1 MANETTIL
9 LETRANL
16 VMNWNMDTKKFSPM
30 AEIVLV
36 SWSPSY
42 KLPANGKGKAV
53 KELKTSTQRLV
64 LSAAT
69 TSDLILSLEN
79 VKAQLEQFGLLA
91 DAMSEMMV
99 PRQPKDG
106 DGLFSDPA

>member
-16 VMNWNMDTKKFSPM
+16 VMSWDMDTKKFRPM

-42 KLPANGKGKAV
+42 KLPASGRGKAV

-64 LSAAT
+64 LSGET
-69 TSDLILSLEN
+69 TADLIGSLES
-79 VKAQLEQFGLLA
+79 VKRQLEQFGLLA

-99 PRQPKDG
+99 PSQPKDG
-106 DGLFSDPA
+106 LFQDPA

>member
-16 VMNWNMDTKKFSPM
+16 VMNWDMDAKRFKPM

-42 KLPANGKGKAV
+42 KLPARGKGKAV

-64 LSAAT
+64 LTGET
-69 TSDLILSLEN
+69 TADLIGSLEA
-79 VKAQLEQFGLLA
+79 VKRQLEQFGLLA

-99 PRQPKDG
+99 PSQPKDG
-106 DGLFSDPA
+106 LFQDPA

>member
-1 MANETTIL
+1 MANEATIL

-16 VMNWNMDTKKFSPM
+16 VMNWDMDAKKFRPM

-36 SWSPSY
+36 TYSPSY
-42 KLPANGKGKAV
+42 KIPVKGGRVV
-53 KELKTSTQRLV
+53 KELKTSTQRITLS
-64 LSAAT
+64 LNSAA
-69 TSDLILSLEN
+69 DLIKSIEA

-99 PRQPKDG
+99 PRAAEPKDG
-106 DGLFSDPA
+106 LFQDPA